1 MVYNFL
7 VLNVYPRVVW
17 GSDYYWVYGAA
28 NSGVCHGCSSL
39 RLVL

>member
-7 VLNVYPRVVW
+7 VLNVYPQVVW

-28 NSGVCHGCSSL
+28 NSGVYHGCSSL
-39 RLVL
+39 RPVL